1 MFNAYCSNN
10 EKVIYHLKYQ
20 IRKKLLQSIFF
31 NFYTSI
37 LCSIVYQVSVFFL
50 DSWNIVNNIIFGV
63 FQANRKFA
71 EKFITDFGNLI
82 KTIFFRILH
91 QNSKQKAA
99 KHSSGLRKTSKGFL
113 TRKNS
118 KIWRNNEK
126 PWKKNNEK
134 NKVDLSPVWRTVR
147 WLGLNF
153 VANCNFYIT

>member
-10 EKVIYHLKYQ
+10 EKVIYHIKYQ

-37 LCSIVYQVSVFFL
+37 LCSIVYQVSIFFL

-91 QNSKQKAA
+91 QNSNKKQQSIVVDSEK
-99 KHSSGLRKTSKGFL
+99 LRKVS
-113 TRKNS
+113 
-118 KIWRNNEK
+118 
-126 PWKKNNEK
+126 
-134 NKVDLSPVWRTVR
+134 
-147 WLGLNF
+147 
-153 VANCNFYIT
+153 